1 MKKLLGITIVAICL
15 ASTSASAWTRYGGAD
30 SCGMVTEHEGDTL
43 YEASYISWT
52 LGYISGLNEVTQTV
66 FDPAPDQFGIWK
78 AVALHCQKNPLD
90 DLQAAAQQ
98 VWFEVFEKQQK

>member
-1 MKKLLGITIVAICL
+1 MKNLIFTLLLGVALI
-15 ASTSASAWTRYGGAD
+15 STSASAWTRYGGAD
-30 SCGMVTEHEGDTL
+30 SCGMVVEHEGDTL

-52 LGYISGLNEVTQTV
+52 LGYISGLNELTQTV

-78 AVALHCQKNPLD
+78 AVELHCQKNPLD